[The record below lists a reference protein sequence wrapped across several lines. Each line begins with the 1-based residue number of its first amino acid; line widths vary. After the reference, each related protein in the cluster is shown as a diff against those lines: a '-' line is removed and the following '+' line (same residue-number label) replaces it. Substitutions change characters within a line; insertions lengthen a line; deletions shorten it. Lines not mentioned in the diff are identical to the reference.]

1 LDVLPKIFEDVQ
13 AGKKEKIGF
22 AFIDA
27 DKGNDWNYFD
37 WAVKRSVPRACIVV
51 DNVVSRGNLADAE
64 STSNMV
70 LGGRKVVENVGKD
83 ERVDATVLQSVGEKD
98 YDGFLLAIVK

>member
-1 LDVLPKIFEDVQ
+1 MPKIFEDVQ

-27 DKGNDWNYFD
+27 DKGNNWNYFD
-37 WAVKRSVPRACIVV
+37 WAVKMSVPRACIVV

-64 STSNMV
+64 STNNMV
-70 LGGRKVVENVGKD
+70 LGGRKVVENLGKD
-83 ERVDATVLQSVGEKD
+83 ERVDATVLQCVGEKD

>member
-27 DKGNDWNYFD
+27 DKGNNWNYFD
-37 WAVKRSVPRACIVV
+37 WAVKMSVPRACIVV
-51 DNVVSRGNLADAE
+51 DIFLSRANLADAE
-64 STSNMV
+64 STNNMV

-83 ERVDATVLQSVGEKD
+83 ERVDATVLQCVGEKD